1 MPQGV
6 PAGTLAYCCTADKDG
21 NNQPVTTYSLFLS
34 VPSGSST
41 IWVPVGSTSDADIIN
56 ATLAQVPNSISLKT
70 YSRIYGSG
78 QWVLPWAISNKIGII
93 LNKTDTRYVQAANP
107 LTATALYHGQITGTI
122 CNTPPPIVVSND
134 DHDPSS
140 DIFSGA
146 SPTSFA
152 HSPLLQFYSNY
163 GGYLAT
169 QTSYGGVFSSSN
181 PDSDC
186 PFYSKYFNSSG
197 GPGVVYSFHAC
208 RSQHWVVTH
217 GVGAWTDTATYKY
230 AQTSCSTLKPSST
243 LYRFVEIDPYIRDAG
258 KKTEQKYPYWLA
270 SYYSCICSDNVH
282 LTFDYSYTRTWKP
295 YLGLLAT
302 LAYAAGNNKLLLQ
315 AYYNIIYTSGQPLP
329 QIYPGVA
336 NYTTYDTYFLNNLQL
351 TVGR

>member
-1 MPQGV
+1 MGRKKSISCGMGAVAFLLIGALCSEAWSESMTLTTYYPSPTGNYKRIRLSPYANQASMPQGV

-134 DHDPSS
+134 DHDPFIGYILWRVA
-140 DIFSGA
+140 DVVCTFPIAPVLFQLRWLPRHANFVWRCIFVQQPGFRLPFLQQIFQLIWRA
-146 SPTSFA
+146 WRC
-152 HSPLLQFYSNY
+152 LLISCV
-163 GGYLAT
+163 
-169 QTSYGGVFSSSN
+169 SI
-181 PDSDC
+181 
-186 PFYSKYFNSSG
+186 
-197 GPGVVYSFHAC
+197 
-208 RSQHWVVTH
+208 
-217 GVGAWTDTATYKY
+217 TA
-230 AQTSCSTLKPSST
+230 LG
-243 LYRFVEIDPYIRDAG
+243 RDPWGR
-258 KKTEQKYPYWLA
+258 
-270 SYYSCICSDNVH
+270 
-282 LTFDYSYTRTWKP
+282 
-295 YLGLLAT
+295 GL
-302 LAYAAGNNKLLLQ
+302 
-315 AYYNIIYTSGQPLP
+315 
-329 QIYPGVA
+329 
-336 NYTTYDTYFLNNLQL
+336 D
-351 TVGR
+351 